1 MDFLST
7 IELSMY
13 FAWMYMDMEV
23 SLVHEFNNAI
33 FSVNL
38 LFNPPIFSS
47 FIPFLTFSVLLFLFV
62 IMYLFFLGSLSLS
75 LSLSLSCVELARAHH
90 HGWIFLLLPVLWQ
103 KLNMPVDVWQ

>member
-7 IELSMY
+7 IDLLMY

-38 LFNPPIFSS
+38 LFNPPIFPS
-47 FIPFLTFSVLLFLFV
+47 FIPFLSFSVLLSLCHYVPFV
-62 IMYLFFLGSLSLS
+62 LGSLSLS
-75 LSLSLSCVELARAHH
+75 LSQSCVDLARAQH
-90 HGWIFLLLPVLWQ
+90 HG
-103 KLNMPVDVWQ
+103 